1 MEIHKLNLS
10 PLGFARIFG
19 YPVGIIGNNGVLF
32 SESAKKVNRLL
43 ASLPL
48 RNKTSGG
55 QLALEMKNFFK

>member
-1 MEIHKLNLS
+1 MEIYELIS
-10 PLGFARIFG
+10 CPLGFARIFG

-55 QLALEMKNFFK
+55 QLALERRNFFK